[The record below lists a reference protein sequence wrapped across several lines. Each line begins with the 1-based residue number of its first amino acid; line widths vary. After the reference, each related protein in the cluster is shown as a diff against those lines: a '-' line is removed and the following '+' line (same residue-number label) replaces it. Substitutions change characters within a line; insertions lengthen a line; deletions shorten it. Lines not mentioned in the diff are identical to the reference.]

1 MVQLNS
7 RFYGE
12 IGIGTPPQME
22 EVIYDTGS
30 DVAWF
35 YHRDCTHCANRL
47 KFDPQRSSTCR
58 DRARPFEIQYGTG
71 ATGGPSYLDTISIGD
86 LRVPDHPIG
95 LATDVDPMLERFP
108 FSGVVGMSY
117 PMENEPAGFVPL
129 FDTIMKERI
138 LERVGPIER
147 ALALERDADGADAAA
162 AAKDAAAK
170 RARGKSAVAL
180 AFDMERRRMLGVGT
194 PALHP
199 QFSFFLSKHPKNS
212 ASCAAPPP
220 RPRPPPRPAH
230 PPPPALLVPPAAL
243 RAAARRTCTGTC
255 SSARPT
261 RCSRR
266 KTSSG
271 STPSARTNTG
281 RWAPPPLST
290 RRRSQRA
297 SHVWDPRSLTPRA
310 PPLPFPQV
318 GFNSVKLKH
327 ADGTMETISDC
338 APCAR
343 GSCAQARHDW
353 SGKCLTSIDTGH
365 SLISGPPEFVSRFKD
380 RITPQNGECGSTA
393 GLPSLVFDFDGH
405 DLEMKPSDYLVKMSG
420 SCVPGIRERPP
431 RNGHD
436 YVFGEHF
443 LRSFYVTFDREKDRV
458 GFAPSAEVAE
468 GGLNIDHI
476 TNQYTASNRGGS
488 SDADGDAGQTPP
500 SLEADRGRAAR
511 ARAKWPADDE
521 IAEVDVTAADWRARI
536 DPAADEAAAARPRAD
551 AADVDGVDG
560 ERGAAAAPR
569 RAPRAA
575 APRRDDEPRRPP
587 PRKTLA
593 AAARAVL
600 QPEVLPFEESEFEAA
615 SWAA

>member
-220 RPRPPPRPAH
+220 RPARRPVPPTASPRPPRSPR
-230 PPPPALLVPPAAL
+230 
-243 RAAARRTCTGTC
+243 RA
-255 SSARPT
+255 P
-261 RCSRR
+261 SRR
-266 KTSSG
+266 PPRVHRYMFLGATDEMLAAEDIKWVD
-271 STPSARTNTG
+271 AERKNQY
-281 RWAPPPLST
+281 WEVAPPPLST
-290 RRRSQRA
+290 RRRS
-297 SHVWDPRSLTPRA
+297 
-310 PPLPFPQV
+310 
-318 GFNSVKLKH
+318 
-327 ADGTMETISDC
+327 
-338 APCAR
+338 
-343 GSCAQARHDW
+343 
-353 SGKCLTSIDTGH
+353 
-365 SLISGPPEFVSRFKD
+365 
-380 RITPQNGECGSTA
+380 
-393 GLPSLVFDFDGH
+393 PS
-405 DLEMKPSDYLVKMSG
+405 
-420 SCVPGIRERPP
+420 
-431 RNGHD
+431 
-436 YVFGEHF
+436 
-443 LRSFYVTFDREKDRV
+443 
-458 GFAPSAEVAE
+458 
-468 GGLNIDHI
+468 
-476 TNQYTASNRGGS
+476 
-488 SDADGDAGQTPP
+488 
-500 SLEADRGRAAR
+500 
-511 ARAKWPADDE
+511 
-521 IAEVDVTAADWRARI
+521 
-536 DPAADEAAAARPRAD
+536 
-551 AADVDGVDG
+551 
-560 ERGAAAAPR
+560 
-569 RAPRAA
+569 RAPRVGPPISH
-575 APRRDDEPRRPP
+575 APRIPP
-587 PRKTLA
+587 FHFHRW
-593 AAARAVL
+593 
-600 QPEVLPFEESEFEAA
+600 A
-615 SWAA
+615 STR

>member
-1 MVQLNS
+1 M
-7 RFYGE
+7 
-12 IGIGTPPQME
+12 
-22 EVIYDTGS
+22 
-30 DVAWF
+30 
-35 YHRDCTHCANRL
+35 
-47 KFDPQRSSTCR
+47 
-58 DRARPFEIQYGTG
+58 
-71 ATGGPSYLDTISIGD
+71 
-86 LRVPDHPIG
+86 
-95 LATDVDPMLERFP
+95 
-108 FSGVVGMSY
+108 
-117 PMENEPAGFVPL
+117 
-129 FDTIMKERI
+129 
-138 LERVGPIER
+138 
-147 ALALERDADGADAAA
+147 
-162 AAKDAAAK
+162 
-170 RARGKSAVAL
+170 
-180 AFDMERRRMLGVGT
+180 
-194 PALHP
+194 
-199 QFSFFLSKHPKNS
+199 
-212 ASCAAPPP
+212 
-220 RPRPPPRPAH
+220 
-230 PPPPALLVPPAAL
+230 
-243 RAAARRTCTGTC
+243 
-255 SSARPT
+255 
-261 RCSRR
+261 
-266 KTSSG
+266 
-271 STPSARTNTG
+271 
-281 RWAPPPLST
+281 
-290 RRRSQRA
+290 
-297 SHVWDPRSLTPRA
+297 
-310 PPLPFPQV
+310 
-318 GFNSVKLKH
+318 KLKH

-560 ERGAAAAPR
+560 ERGAAQR
-569 RAPRAA
+569 RAARRGRRRRGATTSRGGRRRA
-575 APRRDDEPRRPP
+575 RRSPP
-587 PRKTLA
+587 PRAPCCSQRCCRSRRANSRRRAGRRRASLFIIESLRAPMAMVAIRSQQTT
-593 AAARAVL
+593 AR
-600 QPEVLPFEESEFEAA
+600 S
-615 SWAA
+615 